1 MELILIISSVAL
13 WIVVLINSALLVGVI
28 RLVSERRQQDN
39 SGTQQLPTDAKV
51 PEFSVMTESGE
62 TITNRSLAGKTSALP
77 FVSPDCP
84 TCMTSVA
91 ELQVLDSKV
100 ERQLVVVCRSSQGKC
115 RTIADQPRGKFPV
128 VFDTDERM
136 SQQFGITSNPTAV
149 MMSDAGT
156 VLRYGHPLGKEEL
169 DVILASV

>member
-1 MELILIISSVAL
+1 M
-13 WIVVLINSALLVGVI
+13 
-28 RLVSERRQQDN
+28 
-39 SGTQQLPTDAKV
+39 
-51 PEFSVMTESGE
+51 
-62 TITNRSLAGKTSALP
+62 
-77 FVSPDCP
+77 
-84 TCMTSVA
+84 
-91 ELQVLDSKV
+91 
-100 ERQLVVVCRSSQGKC
+100 
-115 RTIADQPRGKFPV
+115 